1 MGLTALKILV
11 SACVIS
17 YSSYLAGK
25 KPELAGFIIAF
36 PISTMLALAFTY
48 GEYKDPEVTVRF
60 AKSILA
66 AIPVSLL
73 FFVPFLLADKLKL
86 GFWWLYVC
94 GIAFIAAGYFIHQYI
109 TSKI

>member
-17 YSSYLAGK
+17 FSSWLAGK

-48 GEYKDPEVTVRF
+48 GEYKDPENAVRF

-73 FFVPFLLADKLKL
+73 FFVPFLLAGRLKL
-86 GFWWLYVC
+86 DFWWLYGL
-94 GIAFIAAGYFIHQYI
+94 GIAFITAGYFIHQFVTERI
-109 TSKI
+109 